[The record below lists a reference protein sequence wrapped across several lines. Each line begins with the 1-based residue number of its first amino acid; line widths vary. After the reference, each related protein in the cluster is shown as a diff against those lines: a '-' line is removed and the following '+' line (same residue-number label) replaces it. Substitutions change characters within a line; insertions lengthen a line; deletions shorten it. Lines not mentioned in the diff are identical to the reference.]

1 MFLVTYF
8 TSSKHISD
16 SHCTAEQQVV
26 QGTKKWITNGT
37 FCDYFVTAVRTGT
50 KPGGK
55 SISLLLINRDEPGV
69 DMDGFETKVP

>member
-1 MFLVTYF
+1 M
-8 TSSKHISD
+8 
-16 SHCTAEQQVV
+16 V